1 MVFSADELQARHA
14 ALIGALSGDGEID
27 VNNLDLSVS
36 PAAVDL
42 RLKAPGG
49 LAGHKVSFRYFE
61 KYVRSGAGWSL
72 VEYVFLLSWQSGP
85 GQLEYHWHPFRW
97 SGDQAIF
104 HIHCQ
109 PPRGVRGYYRSHPLT
124 LEEAR
129 ADLLRRYASG
139 VPVDC
144 TGLYVLDTA

>member
-1 MVFSADELQARHA
+1 MFSADELQARHA

-85 GQLEYHWHPFRW
+85 GQFEYHWHPFRW